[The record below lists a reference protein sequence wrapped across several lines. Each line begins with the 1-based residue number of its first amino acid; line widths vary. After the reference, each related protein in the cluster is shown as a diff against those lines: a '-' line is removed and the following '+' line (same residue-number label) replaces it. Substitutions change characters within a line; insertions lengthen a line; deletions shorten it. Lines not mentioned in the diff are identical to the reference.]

1 MVQQGEHVGS
11 LFRNETCLT
20 ELDGYS
26 AVCNATGMQL
36 DGGRLKSLRGLCDD
50 TTDIV
55 KHAADACSEL
65 N

>member
-1 MVQQGEHVGS
+1 MVQQGKHVGS
-11 LFRNETCLT
+11 LFRTETCLM

-36 DGGRLKSLRGLCDD
+36 DGGLLKSLRGLYDD
-50 TTDIV
+50 TDIV
-55 KHAADACSEL
+55 KHAADACNEL